1 MQQNEAAAVWL
12 EQPTPTGLG
21 QQLADKWQ
29 KKEFISIAGA
39 YDPIGGL
46 LARQA
51 GFEALYLSGGALTAS
66 LGLPDLGLITM
77 GELVDRARAIV
88 RAVRIPLVVDGDTG
102 FGEALNTMRLVRE
115 LEDVGVAAV
124 QLEDQVLPK
133 KCGHLNGKQL
143 VTPDEMAQKIAA
155 AARARRDLRIIAR
168 TDAVA
173 TEGLDAAID
182 RARRYVEAGAD
193 AIFPEALVDE
203 EQFKAFAAAIDAPLL
218 ANMTEFG
225 RTPQTSAKQFEQMGY
240 AMAIWPVSSLRIA
253 AKAQEAFYNELKQ
266 TGTAAGQVKNMQTRA
281 DLYELINYFGYES
294 LDSSIQR
301 TVVPEV
307 LDDQS

>member
-1 MQQNEAAAVWL
+1 MRQQDAAAVWL
-12 EQPTPTGLG
+12 EQPMPSGLG
-21 QQLADKWQ
+21 AQLAKKWAD
-29 KKEFISIAGA
+29 KEFISIPGA
-39 YDPIGGL
+39 YDPIGAL
-46 LARQA
+46 IAKQA
-51 GFEALYLSGGALTAS
+51 GFGALYLSGGALTAS

-77 GELVDRARAIV
+77 DELVDRARAIV
-88 RAVRIPLVVDGDTG
+88 RAARLPLIVDGDTG
-102 FGEALNTMRLVRE
+102 FGETLNVMRLVRE

-143 VTPDEMAQKIAA
+143 VTPEEMALKIAA

-173 TEGLDAAID
+173 TEGLEAAIE
-182 RARRYVEAGAD
+182 RARLYVEAGAD
-193 AIFPEALVDE
+193 AVFPEALADE
-203 EQFKAFAAAIDAPLL
+203 EQFKAFADAIDVPLL

-253 AKAQEAFYNELKQ
+253 SKAMELFYNELQQ
-266 TGTAAGQVKNMQTRA
+266 TGSAAGQVKNMQTRA

-294 LDSSIQR
+294 LDSTIQR

-307 LDDQS
+307 LA

>member
-1 MQQNEAAAVWL
+1 MTQAEPITVWL
-12 EQPTPTGLG
+12 EQPSPTGLG
-21 QQLADKWQ
+21 AQLAQKWAR
-29 KKEFISIAGA
+29 KEFIAIAGA
-39 YDPIGGL
+39 YDPISAL

-66 LGLPDLGLITM
+66 LGLPDLGLLTM
-77 GELVDRARAIV
+77 EELVDRARAMV
-88 RAVRIPLVVDGDTG
+88 RATRLPLVVDGDTG
-102 FGEALNTMRLVRE
+102 YGEALNVMRLVRE

-143 VTPDEMAQKIAA
+143 VTPEEMALKIAA

-173 TEGLDAAID
+173 TEGLEAAIE
-182 RARRYVEAGAD
+182 RARLYIEAGAD
-193 AIFPEALVDE
+193 AIFPEALTDA
-203 EQFKAFAAAIDAPLL
+203 EQFHAFAQAIDAPLL

-225 RTPQTSAKQFEQMGY
+225 RTPQTSADQFEQMGY

-253 AKAQEAFYNELKQ
+253 AKAMQLFYEELKQ

-281 DLYELINYFGYES
+281 ELYELIHYFGYES
-294 LDSSIQR
+294 LDSTIQR
-301 TVVPEV
+301 TVVPEI
-307 LDDQS
+307 LD